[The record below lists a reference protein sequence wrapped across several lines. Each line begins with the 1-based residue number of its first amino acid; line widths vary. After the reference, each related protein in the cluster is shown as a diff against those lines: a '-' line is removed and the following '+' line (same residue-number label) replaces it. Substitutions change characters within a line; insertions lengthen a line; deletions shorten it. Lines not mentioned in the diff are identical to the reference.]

1 MRKRILGLLTGL
13 LAVTVAMG
21 ATAPA
26 MAVASTST
34 MIDVASY
41 QTGISLPATG
51 VDIAIVKATQG
62 SSYVNPDMRR
72 AVGQARITGMGVA
85 VYDFAETGVDPV
97 VEANHFISVTRDY
110 IGQGVLPVLDW
121 EPAAPWNTGWALT
134 WLRTVERAYGV
145 RPLIYMNI
153 STENSYDWAQVVAGN
168 YGLWLAG
175 GRYYNTRLTKDQ
187 APTAYWTTRHWKVV
201 AAWQYTSSGIVNG
214 WSGRVDLSVFYGS
227 MAVWNKYAR
236 ASSSGAAVNPQ
247 SYETTSKSTTPTGSA
262 SRIAQDVIRGLYG
275 NGSQRRAI
283 LGSRYGEVMSV
294 VNKLLAKTS
303 TTTSATSTSSYCVVV
318 QSGDTLGKIATR
330 TGRKP
335 YTAWT
340 GYRSGNPNVIYPGE
354 TVCYKGTTTSTTTT
368 HTWVVTKDQTL
379 WLISQST
386 GVSISRLASLNNISN
401 PNLIHI
407 GQRIRY

>member
-13 LAVTVAMG
+13 LAMTVAMG

-62 SSYVNPDMRR
+62 RSYVNPDMRR

-85 VYDFAETGVDPV
+85 AYDFAVTSVDPV

-153 STENSYDWAQVVAGN
+153 STENSYDWTQVVAGN

-175 GRYYNTRLTKDQ
+175 GRYYNTTLTKDQ
-187 APTAYWTTRHWKVV
+187 VPPAYWTTRNWKVV

-214 WSGRVDLSVFYGS
+214 WAGRVDLSVFYGS

-262 SRIAQDVIRGLYG
+262 SRIAQDVIKGLYG

-294 VNKLLAKTS
+294 VNKLLAKT
-303 TTTSATSTSSYCVVV
+303 TTTAASAYCVTVS
-318 QSGDTLGKIATR
+318 SGDTMGAIATR
-330 TGRKP
+330 TGRTP
-335 YTAWT
+335 ASAWSVP
-340 GYRSGNPNVIYPGE
+340 SGNVNLIYPGNR
-354 TVCYKGTTTSTTTT
+354 VCYKTASTSTTTT
-368 HTWVVTKDQTL
+368 HTWIVTTDQTL